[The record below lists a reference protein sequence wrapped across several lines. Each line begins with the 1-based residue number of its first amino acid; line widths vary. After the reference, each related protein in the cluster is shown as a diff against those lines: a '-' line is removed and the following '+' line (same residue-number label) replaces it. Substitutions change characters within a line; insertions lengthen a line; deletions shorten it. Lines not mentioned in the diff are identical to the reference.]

1 MKKITFILVLLLSTF
16 IVSQAQDQI
25 TLHNGNI
32 AKGQV
37 LESNQSYIKF
47 MYEGESTVTIIGKIA
62 IANIKYRSG
71 RLENCTEKIVIN
83 NPKKEYDK
91 IFILREEEDS
101 EGLVRVKELT
111 SKSGGFWSWSDNEG
125 RYLKKNLK
133 KLQIAAAEMG
143 GCAILITSQIGNNGN
158 LFTSAHSNVSAIVYK
173 Y

>member
-1 MKKITFILVLLLSTF
+1 MKRTGFILALLLSTF
-16 IVSQAQDQI
+16 IVSKAQDQI

-32 AKGQV
+32 AKGEV

-47 MYEGESTVTIIGKIA
+47 IYEGETTVTTIGKIA

-71 RLENCTEKIVIN
+71 RIENCTDKIVIT

-91 IFILREEEDS
+91 IYILREEEDS
-101 EGLVRVKELT
+101 EGLVRIKEIT
-111 SKSGGFWSWSDNEG
+111 SKSGGFWAWSDNEG
-125 RYLKKNLK
+125 KYLKKNLK

-143 GCAILITSQIGNNGN
+143 GCAVLITSQIGNNGN